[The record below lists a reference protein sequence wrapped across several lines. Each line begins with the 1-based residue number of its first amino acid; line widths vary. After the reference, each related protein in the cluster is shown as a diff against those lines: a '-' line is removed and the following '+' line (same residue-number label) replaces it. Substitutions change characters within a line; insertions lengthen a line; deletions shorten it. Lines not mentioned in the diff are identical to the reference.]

1 MPKVMPDATAD
12 TYLAKIATA
21 DAIRVCSTLTTG
33 STYANVVSATLATT
47 SMTTGLGNGDYTA
60 TNDTSGRKVTM
71 TQQSN
76 VTIAA
81 AGTANHVALVDSS
94 ATAVIYITTCT
105 SQALATGGTV
115 TIPAWKVNIQ
125 DPT

>member
-12 TYLAKIATA
+12 TFLDYITSANAVH
-21 DAIRVCSTLTTG
+21 VCSTLTTG
-33 STYANVVSATLATT
+33 ATYASVTAASLATT
-47 SMTTGLGNGDYTA
+47 SLTTGDGNGWTV
-60 TNDTSGRKVTM
+60 TNDTSGRKVTV
-71 TQQSN
+71 TGKSN
-76 VTIAA
+76 VAISAS
-81 AGTANHVALVDSS
+81 GTANHVALVVTGTS
-94 ATAVIYITTCT
+94 TLIYVTTCT

>member
-1 MPKVMPDATAD
+1 MPKIMPDATANA
-12 TYLAKIATA
+12 YLAKIATGS
-21 DAIRVCSTLTTG
+21 AIRVCSTLTTG
-33 STYANVVSATLATT
+33 STYANVVAATLATT

-76 VTIAA
+76 VAISA
-81 AGTANHVALVDSS
+81 AGTANHVALTES
-94 ATAVIYITTCT
+94 ATSTILYVTTCT